1 MAGLLGV
8 LVIVI
13 IVLSVITCEIKK
25 KAKNNNK
32 INPLTLKEYTRA
44 PSKLTRNNSDAT
56 DLTIK
61 SSNYKA
67 DFRAKLKDFDK
78 NKSKTTRNRH

>member
-13 IVLSVITCEIKK
+13 IVLSVMLCKKKK
-25 KAKNNNK
+25 KAKTNNK
-32 INPLTLKEYTRA
+32 VNPITLKEYTRA